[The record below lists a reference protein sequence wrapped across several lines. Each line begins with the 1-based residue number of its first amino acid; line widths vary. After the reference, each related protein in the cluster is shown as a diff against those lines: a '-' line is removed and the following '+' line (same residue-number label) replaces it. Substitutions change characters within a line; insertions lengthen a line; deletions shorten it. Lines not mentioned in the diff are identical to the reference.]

1 MSLGKWVGVSAGW
14 FLAGPI
20 GAIIGYYVGKSFF
33 NGKNDHVRLLLFV
46 AQSTNT

>member
-20 GAIIGYYVGKSFF
+20 GAIIGYYVGKSFLME
-33 NGKNDHVRLLLFV
+33 KMIRKKHMRYLF
-46 AQSTNT
+46 